1 MRKYSFFVVSL
12 IAIAVLSACTK
23 NKENVENTKKST
35 VETVSESTE
44 IETQKIM
51 ADAKKQADDIAHKEI
66 EEKEARIA
74 KNEPLVLLNG
84 KVKETM
90 TKPDSGL
97 DLVRVTVKL
106 DNIENDKN
114 NLFKDKLDKEVEFF
128 FSEKQFKDFKFSDLK
143 KGDNVSIE
151 TFQDAN
157 LSVSEPKQVD
167 TLDIVK
173 IKSTN

>member
-1 MRKYSFFVVSL
+1 MRKYGFFVVSL
-12 IAIAVLSACTK
+12 ITIAVLSACTK
-23 NKENVENTKKST
+23 NNENVKSSKEST
-35 VETVSESTE
+35 VTSVSES
-44 IETQKIM
+44 IDADNQKIID
-51 ADAKKQADDIAHKEI
+51 DAQKDADDIARKEI

-74 KNEPLVLLNG
+74 KDEPLVLLNG
-84 KVKETM
+84 KVNDIM

-114 NLFKDKLDKEVEFF
+114 NLFKDKVGKEVEFF

-151 TFQDAN
+151 TFQDAS
-157 LSVSEPKQVD
+157 LSISEPKQVD

-173 IKSTN
+173 IK